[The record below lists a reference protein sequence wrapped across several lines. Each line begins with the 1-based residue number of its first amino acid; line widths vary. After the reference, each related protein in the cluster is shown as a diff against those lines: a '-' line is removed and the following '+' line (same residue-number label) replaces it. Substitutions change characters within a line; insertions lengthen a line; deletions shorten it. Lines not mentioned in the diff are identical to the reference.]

1 MQRGRM
7 ILQASLAGLLCL
19 VSLNFPGQD
28 IAVAATVDRNSQWG
42 FTKPIEIA
50 GKAPYH
56 ALYLDEEVYRQA
68 SNDLRDLRIVD
79 GNGGFVPFYKDSGIT
94 AAEEQSLT
102 YSSVLVHTAKKGVNT
117 SFDYKITPIRED
129 ADIQGNKLVFT
140 LPDEAFLKHV
150 QVLGSYDGNVW
161 EPLTKGDLYSTDG
174 GVEQN
179 SIELGT
185 AYKFSY
191 YRLVVA
197 NNSEN
202 LNFSTLLLLHNST
215 ELKTTDYRRL
225 RTPAYEIKK
234 MGDQTQILVH
244 NSDHL
249 KVSKIMLKSTGNFIR
264 KYELLDG
271 SERNIETQG
280 DGMLYRLDFQDA
292 QDAQIAATDIVPFTT
307 VTAPSFTI
315 VIYNHDDAPL
325 SISGL
330 SMEYL
335 IDKLVF
341 AEEGVGPYRLLY
353 GNPGASTPQYDIVNF
368 KAHIEVEGVA
378 LAKLGAE
385 SVVPKTSVDSS
396 SQVGWFQSRI
406 WFNGVIIAVSLLLI
420 IMLIRK
426 MNRT

>member
-1 MQRGRM
+1 MQRGRK
-7 ILQASLAGLLCL
+7 ILQ
-19 VSLNFPGQD
+19 VSLLALICMITLLLPGHH
-28 IAVAATVDRNSQWG
+28 IADATAIDGSSQWG
-42 FTKPIEIA
+42 FAKPIELA

-56 ALYLDEEVYRQA
+56 ALYLDEEVYREA
-68 SNDLRDLRIVD
+68 ANDLRDLRIVD
-79 GNGGFVPFYKDSGIT
+79 GTGKYVPFYRETSIT
-94 AAEEQSLT
+94 AKEEQTLT
-102 YSSVLVHTAKKGVNT
+102 YSSVLIHTAKKGLDT
-117 SFDYKITPIRED
+117 SFDYKVTPIRED
-129 ADIQGNKLVFT
+129 ADIQANKLVFT

-161 EPLTKGDLYSTDG
+161 ESLTKGDLYSADG
-174 GVEQN
+174 KEQN

-215 ELKTTDYRRL
+215 ELKTIDYKRL
-225 RTPAYEIKK
+225 RTPTYKIKEV
-234 MGDQTQILVH
+234 GDQTQILVQ
-244 NSDHL
+244 NSDLL
-249 KVSKIMLKSTGNFIR
+249 KVSKIMLKITGNFTR
-264 KYELLDG
+264 KYELLDNSG
-271 SERNIETQG
+271 RNIETQG
-280 DGMLYRLDFQDA
+280 DGTLYRLDFQDA
-292 QDAQIAATDIVPFTT
+292 QITGTVIVPSTT
-307 VTAPSFTI
+307 VAAPSFTI
-315 VIYNHDDAPL
+315 VINNHDDAPL
-325 SISGL
+325 PISGL
-330 SMEYL
+330 STEYL

-341 AEEGVGPYRLLY
+341 AEEGAGPYKLLY
-353 GNPGASTPQYDIVNF
+353 GNPGASIPQYDIVNF
-368 KAHIEVEGVA
+368 KAHIEGEGVV